1 MKIESDRIYIL
12 LIISLAVNIF
22 LVAFIIGRASIPTPV
37 SNPNFMFDNHNRM
50 PPPHNMQQGEMPP
63 PPPPPFLFSS
73 ADLFNPQEMKEDF
86 FSVQAGFD
94 KIYILRKDFIEQ
106 LKKDK
111 ITKEEILKHFSEVD
125 KVMSDVRNKTQEKAA
140 EKIVNMTKPQRDEF
154 IEKISNN

>member
-1 MKIESDRIYIL
+1 MKIESNRIYIL
-12 LIISLAVNIF
+12 LIVSLAFNIF
-22 LVAFIIGRASIPTPV
+22 LVAFVIGRASMPPSI

-63 PPPPPFLFSS
+63 PPPFLFSS
-73 ADLFNPQEMKEDF
+73 ADLFNHQEMKEDF
-86 FSVQAGFD
+86 SSVQAGFD
-94 KIYILRKDFIEQ
+94 KIYILRKNFIEQ

-140 EKIVNMTKPQRDEF
+140 EKIVNMTKTQRDEF